1 MYDDTLGKVGD
12 AAEAKAKLVSTG
24 LSAYLVH
31 AAMAGAYVGLAIVL
45 IFTFGTP
52 LDAAGSPYTNLVMA
66 ATFGIALC
74 LVLAAGSDLFT
85 GNTMIMGVGAF
96 RDRTNWRDLLRV
108 WSWSWLGNLA
118 GSALVAGLA
127 AGAGIF
133 ATDPSLVVSV
143 AEQKT
148 TAPMSELFL
157 RGILCNWLV
166 VLAVWCWFKI
176 DDEMARLVMVWW
188 CLLAFIGSGYEHS
201 VANMT
206 LLTLGNLLSSTD
218 AVTWSGMAYNLI
230 PVTLGNVV
238 SGFLFMGG
246 AYWYV
251 EDAPVEGP
259 SKTTTG
265 PTHADD

>member
-1 MYDDTLGKVGD
+1 MYDDTLDAVGS
-12 AAEAKAKLVSTG
+12 AAESKSRLVSTG

-31 AAMAGAYVGLAIVL
+31 SAMAGAYVGLAIVL

-74 LVLAAGSDLFT
+74 LVLGAGSDLFT
-85 GNTMIMGVGAF
+85 GNTMIMGVGALQ
-96 RDRTNWRDLLRV
+96 DRTDWRDLLSV

-127 AGAGIF
+127 AGAGVF
-133 ATDPSLVVSV
+133 ATDPSFVVGIA
-143 AEQKT
+143 AEKT
-148 TAPMSELFL
+148 SAPAGELFL
-157 RGILCNWLV
+157 QGVLCNWLV
-166 VLAVWCWFKI
+166 VLAVWCWFRI
-176 DDEMARLVMVWW
+176 DDETARLVMVWW

-206 LLTLGNLLSSTD
+206 LLTLGNLLSSGD
-218 AVTWSGMAYNLI
+218 AVTWGGMAYNLV

-251 EDAPVEGP
+251 EDAPVDGAADRTAAP
-259 SKTTTG
+259 A
-265 PTHADD
+265 HADD